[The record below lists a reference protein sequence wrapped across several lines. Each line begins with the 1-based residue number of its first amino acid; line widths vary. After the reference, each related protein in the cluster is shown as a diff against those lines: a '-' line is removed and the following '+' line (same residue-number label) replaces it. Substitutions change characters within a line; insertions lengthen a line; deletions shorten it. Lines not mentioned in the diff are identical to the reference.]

1 MAHSHSHEHCESCSH
16 EHHHEHHHEHESHE
30 HHHHEH
36 SLKKQLWLIG
46 ITVILLIAAVLVEK
60 HLNLSTWQLLL
71 VYLVPYLIIGHET
84 LHEAW
89 EGITEGEM
97 FNEHFLM
104 SVATIGALCIGFLPG
119 AETEFPEAVFVML
132 FFQIGELFEGY
143 AEGKSRDSI
152 AHLMDIRPDIAHV
165 EMTTT
170 NYTNFTNSDNAQQEL
185 VKLEKLVVETKEI
198 SPESVEVGS
207 VIVIRPGEKVPLD
220 GVIIEGTS
228 ALNTVALTGESL
240 PRDVNVGDE
249 VISGCVN
256 LSGVL
261 KVRTTKAFG
270 ESTVAKIINLVENA
284 GERKSQSETFITRFA
299 RIYTPIVVFL
309 AIALAILPPLV
320 ISLTSH
326 LSPLTTFPTWLYR
339 ALMFLVVSCPC
350 ALVISVPLT
359 FFGGIGGASRK
370 GILIKGANYMD
381 VLAKVDTVVFDKT
394 GTLTHGQFAVTAVHP
409 DTCNENE
416 LLHLAAHVEHFST
429 HPIGAAL
436 RNAFP
441 DEATDGCIVSEV
453 EEIAGHG
460 IRARV
465 GDKMV
470 CVGNTKMMDAIGAK
484 WHDCHHV
491 GTIIH
496 VAIDGEYA
504 GHIVIN
510 DQIKSDSAE
519 AIAQLQKLGIART
532 IMLTGDRQEVADHV
546 ANELHLSEYHA
557 ELLPADKVAIM
568 EKVIQGVGSFV
579 TSVGDDVT
587 KEPSP
592 CITAFVG
599 DGINDAPVLARAD
612 VGIAM
617 GGLGSD
623 AAIEAADVVLM
634 DDKPSKIALAIRI
647 ARRTLKIARQNVW
660 FAIGV
665 KVAVLIL
672 ATFGLATMWLAVF
685 ADVGVTV
692 LAVLNAM
699 RALKVS

>member
-1 MAHSHSHEHCESCSH
+1 MAHLHEHNHSHCESCSH
-16 EHHHEHHHEHESHE
+16 GHEHHHEHEHHE
-30 HHHHEH
+30 AHEHHHEH
-36 SLKKQLWLIG
+36 SLKKQIWLIG
-46 ITVILLIAAVLVEK
+46 ITVVLLIAAVLIEHY
-60 HLNLSTWQLLL
+60 HLSFIHYPLSTWQLLL
-71 VYLVPYLIIGHET
+71 VYLIPYLIIGHET

-89 EGITEGEM
+89 EGIMKGDA

-143 AEGKSRDSI
+143 AEGKSRASI
-152 AHLMDIRPDIAHV
+152 AHLMDIRPDIAHM
-165 EMTTT
+165 ED
-170 NYTNFTNSDNAQQEL
+170 SQLKD
-185 VKLEKLVVETKEI
+185 I
-198 SPESVEVGS
+198 SPEKVAVGS

-220 GVIIEGTS
+220 GVIIEGNS

-240 PRDVNVGDE
+240 PRDVKVGDE

-261 KVRTTKAFG
+261 RVRTTKAFG

-284 GERKSQSETFITRFA
+284 GENKSQSEAFITRFA
-299 RIYTPIVVFL
+299 RVYTPIVVFL
-309 AIALAILPPLV
+309 AIALAV
-320 ISLTSH
+320 IPTL
-326 LSPLTTFPTWLYR
+326 LGGAFATWLYR

-370 GILIKGANYMD
+370 GILVKGANYMD
-381 VLAKVDTVVFDKT
+381 VLAKVGTVVFDKT
-394 GTLTHGQFAVTAVHP
+394 GTLTHGQFVVTAVH
-409 DTCNENE
+409 DSLECRTESVEFATAAESASGKSCGAVANSKLSTLNSQ
-416 LLHLAAHVEHFST
+416 LLHLAAHVEHFTT

-436 RNAFP
+436 RDAFP
-441 DEATDGCIVSEV
+441 DEATDGCEVSEV

-460 IRARV
+460 IRAKV
-465 GDKMV
+465 GGRIV
-470 CVGNTKMMDAIGAK
+470 CVGNTKMMDSIGAK

-496 VAIDGEYA
+496 VAIDGQYS

-510 DQIKSDSAE
+510 DKIKDDSAE
-519 AIAQLQKLGIART
+519 AIEALKNLGVEKT
-532 IMLTGDRQEVADHV
+532 VMLTGDRKEVADNV
-546 ANELHLSEYHA
+546 AKTLGLSEYHA
-557 ELLPADKVAIM
+557 ELLPADKVKYIASGQW
-568 EKVIQGVGSFV
+568 KVDSFV
-579 TSVGDDVT
+579 
-587 KEPSP
+587 
-592 CITAFVG
+592 AFVG

-623 AAIEAADVVLM
+623 AAIEAADVVIM
-634 DDKPSKIALAIRI
+634 DDKPSKIALAIKI
-647 ARRTLKIARQNVW
+647 ARRTLAIARQNVW

-665 KVAVLIL
+665 KIAVLIL
-672 ATFGLATMWLAVF
+672 AALGIATMWLAVF

-699 RALKVS
+699 RALR

>member
-1 MAHSHSHEHCESCSH
+1 MAHLHEHENGHCENCSH
-16 EHHHEHHHEHESHE
+16 EHHHEH
-30 HHHHEH
+30 
-36 SLKKQLWLIG
+36 SLKGQLWLIIG
-46 ITVILLIAAVLVEK
+46 TAVLLIAAVFIERSFQ
-60 HLNLSTWQLLL
+60 LSTFQLLL
-71 VYLVPYLIIGHET
+71 VYLIPYLLIGHET

-89 EGITEGEM
+89 EGITKGEA
-97 FNEHFLM
+97 FNEHLLM
-104 SVATIGALCIGFLPG
+104 SVATIGALCIGFLPD
-119 AETEFPEAVFVML
+119 AETQYLEAVFVML
-132 FFQIGELFEGY
+132 FFQVGELFEGY

-152 AHLMDIRPDIAHV
+152 AHLMDIRPDVAH
-165 EMTTT
+165 
-170 NYTNFTNSDNAQQEL
+170 
-185 VKLEKLVVETKEI
+185 LEGSGEDV
-198 SPESVEVGS
+198 SPEQVAVGQ

-220 GVIIEGTS
+220 GVVIEGTS
-228 ALNTVALTGESL
+228 ALNTVVLTGESL
-240 PRDVNVGDE
+240 PRDVTIGDE

-261 KVRTTKAFG
+261 RVRTTKAFG
-270 ESTVAKIINLVENA
+270 ESTVSKIISLVENA

-299 RIYTPIVVFL
+299 RIYTPVVVFM
-309 AIALAILPPLV
+309 AIALALV
-320 ISLTSH
+320 
-326 LSPLTTFPTWLYR
+326 PGWLYR

-359 FFGGIGGASRK
+359 FFGGIGGASRR
-370 GILIKGANYMD
+370 GILIKGANFMD

-394 GTLTHGQFAVTAVHP
+394 GTLTHGQFAVSAVHP
-409 DTCNENE
+409 DTCDEHE
-416 LLHLAAHVEHFST
+416 LLHLAAHVEHFTT

-436 RNAFP
+436 RDAFP
-441 DEATDGCIVSEV
+441 DEATDGCKITDV

-460 IRARV
+460 IRAKV
-465 GDKMV
+465 GEKV
-470 CVGNTKMMDAIGAK
+470 ICVGNTKMMDAIGAK

-510 DQIKSDSAE
+510 DQIKPDSAD
-519 AIAQLQKLGIART
+519 AIAQLHELGVKRT
-532 IMLTGDRQEVADHV
+532 VMLTGDRKEVAAHV
-546 ANELHLSEYHA
+546 ASELHLTEYHA
-557 ELLPADKVAIM
+557 ELLPADKVAHV
-568 EKVIQGVGSFV
+568 ETLLQQANASGQS
-579 TSVGDDVT
+579 SHL
-587 KEPSP
+587 
-592 CITAFVG
+592 AFVG

-634 DDKPSKIALAIRI
+634 DDKPSKIALAVRI
-647 ARRTLKIARQNVW
+647 ARRTLAIARQNVV

-665 KVAVLIL
+665 KAAVLVL
-672 ATFGLATMWLAVF
+672 AAFGIATMWLAVF

-699 RALKVS
+699 RALQNKKM

>member
-1 MAHSHSHEHCESCSH
+1 MAHLHEHENGHCENCSH
-16 EHHHEHHHEHESHE
+16 EHHHEH
-30 HHHHEH
+30 
-36 SLKKQLWLIG
+36 SLKGQLWLI
-46 ITVILLIAAVLVEK
+46 IATAVLLIGAVLIE
-60 HLNLSTWQLLL
+60 HNFQLSTFQLLL
-71 VYLVPYLIIGHET
+71 VYLIPYLLIGHET

-89 EGITEGEM
+89 EGITKGEA
-97 FNEHFLM
+97 FNEHLLM
-104 SVATIGALCIGFLPG
+104 SVATIGALCIGFLPD
-119 AETEFPEAVFVML
+119 AETQYLEAVFVML
-132 FFQIGELFEGY
+132 FFQVGELFEGY

-152 AHLMDIRPDIAHV
+152 AHLMDIRPDVAHL
-165 EMTTT
+165 EGT
-170 NYTNFTNSDNAQQEL
+170 QED
-185 VKLEKLVVETKEI
+185 V
-198 SPESVEVGS
+198 SPEQVAVGQ

-220 GVIIEGTS
+220 GVVIEGTS
-228 ALNTVALTGESL
+228 ALNTVVLTGESL

-261 KVRTTKAFG
+261 RVRTTKAFG
-270 ESTVAKIINLVENA
+270 ESTVSKIISLVENA

-299 RIYTPIVVFL
+299 RIYTPVVVFM
-309 AIALAILPPLV
+309 AIALAFVPG
-320 ISLTSH
+320 
-326 LSPLTTFPTWLYR
+326 WLYR

-359 FFGGIGGASRK
+359 FFGGIGGASRR
-370 GILIKGANYMD
+370 GILIKGANFMD

-394 GTLTHGQFAVTAVHP
+394 GTLTHGQFAVSAVHP
-409 DTCNENE
+409 DTCDEHE
-416 LLHLAAHVEHFST
+416 LLHLAAHVEHFTT

-436 RNAFP
+436 RDAFP
-441 DEATDGCIVSEV
+441 DEATDGCKITDV

-460 IRARV
+460 IRAKV
-465 GDKMV
+465 GEKV
-470 CVGNTKMMDAIGAK
+470 ICVGNTKMMDAIGAK

-510 DQIKSDSAE
+510 DQIKPDSAD
-519 AIAQLQKLGIART
+519 AIAQLHELGVKRT
-532 IMLTGDRQEVADHV
+532 VMLTGDRKEVAAHV
-546 ANELHLSEYHA
+546 ASELHLTEYHA
-557 ELLPADKVAIM
+557 ELLPADKVAHV
-568 EKVIQGVGSFV
+568 ETLLQQANASGQS
-579 TSVGDDVT
+579 SHL
-587 KEPSP
+587 
-592 CITAFVG
+592 AFVG

-634 DDKPSKIALAIRI
+634 DDKPSKIALAVRI
-647 ARRTLKIARQNVW
+647 ARRTLAIARQNVV

-665 KVAVLIL
+665 KAAVLVL
-672 ATFGLATMWLAVF
+672 AAFGIATMWLAVF

-699 RALKVS
+699 RALQNKKM